1 MWRVTSA
8 RGREM
13 IESFEGRR
21 HTAYPDPA
29 TGGKPWT
36 CGIGCTGP
44 DVGPDTVWTDE
55 EVEEHFTA
63 ALRRF
68 EIGVNRLVTVALSQ
82 NQFDALVSF
91 SYNCGL
97 MTLANSTLLKLLN
110 RGAFREASLQFE
122 RFCHAGGQVLPG
134 LSRRRRAEM
143 ALFVSR
149 D

>member
-13 IESFEGRR
+13 IEQFEGRR
-21 HTAYPDPA
+21 NRAYKCSA
-29 TGGKPWT
+29 GVWT

>member
-1 MWRVTSA
+1 MWRVTSKA
-8 RGREM
+8 GRDL

-21 HTAYPDPA
+21 NRAYKCSA
-29 TGGKPWT
+29 GVWT